1 MRTSREYIEGLKK
14 LKDNVYRGG
23 KLINRLE
30 DPSIRKGINVIA
42 ATFDLAQEK
51 KYEGLFTARSH
62 LTGEKIHRL
71 AHIHQSPEDM
81 MKKVQM
87 TRLMCREVGGCIQR
101 CMGADELNALSN
113 VSYQMDKDL
122 GTHYHERYLKYL
134 KHFQENDLILPACM
148 TDVKGDRRLRPHQQA
163 DPDLYLRVV
172 EKKSDGIIVRGAKA
186 HTGNS
191 AYADELFA
199 LPTRAMTEK
208 DKDYAVSFAIPADT
222 EGVILIN
229 HSAAPHSEK
238 QMENAWSGKVNVT
251 HSLTVFDNV
260 FVPWERVFLCGEWQY
275 AGELTRQFATY
286 HRQSYCGCKPATT
299 DILIGAASLVAE
311 YNGTEK
317 AGHIQGKIADL
328 ITIAEM
334 VYSCGVASAIQGK
347 KMPSGTYFPDV
358 TACNAG
364 KYYAGTTIHHEY
376 EIVQDIAGGLC
387 ATIPGEE
394 EYLNPVTGKYM
405 RKYLVGPADKD
416 VEERIKCFYFI
427 EDLTV
432 SRTAGFWAAAAVHG
446 GGSPENEK
454 KAILA
459 DYDLSEHVRIARKH
473 AGMKH

>member
-1 MRTSREYIEGLKK
+1 MKTSKEYVEGIGK
-14 LKDNVYRGG
+14 LKDNVHMGG
-23 KLINRLE
+23 KKIKRLE

-42 ATFDLAQEK
+42 ATFDLALEK
-51 KYEGLFTARSH
+51 KYEDLFTARSH
-62 LTGEKIHRL
+62 LSGEKIHRL
-71 AHIHQSPEDM
+71 AHIHQSPQDM

-87 TRLMCREVGGCIQR
+87 TRLLCREVGGCVQR
-101 CMGADELNALSN
+101 CMGADEMNALSN

-134 KHFQENDLILPACM
+134 KHFQENDLILNTCM

-163 DPDLYLRVV
+163 DPDLYLRIV
-172 EKKSDGIIVRGAKA
+172 KKNSDGIIVRGAKA

-191 AYADELFA
+191 AYADEHFV
-199 LPTRAMTEK
+199 LPTRGMSEK
-208 DKDYAVSFAIPADT
+208 DKDYAVAFAVPADT
-222 EGVILIN
+222 EGVTLIN
-229 HSAAPHSEK
+229 HTAAPLTEK
-238 QMENAWSGKVNVT
+238 KMENPWSSRFNVT
-251 HSLTVFDNV
+251 HSVTVFDDV

-299 DILIGAASLVAE
+299 DVLIGAAALVAE
-311 YNGTEK
+311 FNGTDR
-317 AGHIQGKIADL
+317 AAHIRSKIADL
-328 ITIAEM
+328 ITVAEM
-334 VYSCGVASAIQGK
+334 VYSCGIASAVNGK
-347 KMPSGTYFPDV
+347 KMNSGTYFPDV

-394 EYLNPVTGKYM
+394 EYFNPVTGKYM
-405 RKYLVGPADKD
+405 RKYLMGPADKD

-446 GGSPENEK
+446 GGSPDMEK

-459 DYDLSEHVRIARKH
+459 DYDLTEHMRIAKKL
-473 AGMKH
+473 AGIIK